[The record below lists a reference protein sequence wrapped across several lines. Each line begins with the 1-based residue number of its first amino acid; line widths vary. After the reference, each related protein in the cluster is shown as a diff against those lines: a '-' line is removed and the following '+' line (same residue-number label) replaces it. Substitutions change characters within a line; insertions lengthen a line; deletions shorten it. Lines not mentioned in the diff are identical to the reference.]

1 MRSPLVL
8 GSRGSQL
15 ALWQANHIKDT
26 LEGELGIEVRLEII
40 KTTGDKITD
49 VPLASL
55 GGTKALFTKEIEEAM
70 LAGKVDL
77 AVHSM
82 KDMPTLLPA
91 GLAIGA
97 VPRRED
103 PRDAL
108 LTRNGKGFSELPR
121 GAKIGTSSLR
131 REVQLKR
138 RRKDLEI
145 VMLRGNIDTRLRK
158 LDEGQYDAIVLAA
171 AGLKRLGWAERI
183 TELLDTN
190 IMLPAVGQGALAI
203 ETREDDKELLE
214 VLGCLRDPDSEAA
227 TRAERAFLVKMEGG
241 CQVPM
246 AAHAAVNQGNLRMR
260 AIVVSLDGERS
271 IENETSGPANEA
283 EMLGMN
289 IADDLLKKGAAEIL
303 SEIQQS
309 AEQTD

>member
-1 MRSPLVL
+1 MRSPLFL

-15 ALWQANHIKDT
+15 ALWQANHIKDK
-26 LEGELGIEVRLEII
+26 LESELGIEVKLEII

-49 VPLASL
+49 VPLAAL

-91 GLAIGA
+91 GLTIGA

-108 LTRNGKGFSELPR
+108 LTRNGKGFSELPQ

-145 VMLRGNIDTRLRK
+145 VTLRGNIDTRLRK
-158 LDEGQYDAIVLAA
+158 LDEGQYDAIILAA
-171 AGLKRLGWAERI
+171 AGLKRLGWEERI
-183 TELLDTN
+183 TELFDTN

-214 VLGCLRDPDSEAA
+214 ALGCLRDPDTEAA
-227 TRAERAFLVKMEGG
+227 TRAERAFLAKMEGG

-246 AAHAAVNQGNLRMR
+246 AAHAAVSHADLRMR
-260 AIVVSLDGERS
+260 AVVVSRDGEHS
-271 IENETSGPANEA
+271 IENELSGPAAEA
-283 EMLGMN
+283 EKLGTE
-289 IADDLLKKGAAEIL
+289 IAEDLLRKGAAEIMA
-303 SEIQQS
+303 EIQQ
-309 AEQTD
+309 AN

>member
-26 LEGELGIEVRLEII
+26 LERELSVEVRLEVI

-49 VPLASL
+49 VPLAAM

-91 GLAIGA
+91 GLTIGA

-108 LTRNGKGFSELPR
+108 LTRNGKGFSALPQ

-138 RRKDLEI
+138 QRKDLEI

-158 LDEGQYDAIVLAA
+158 LDEGQYDAIILAA

-183 TELLDTN
+183 TELLDTD

-203 ETREDDKELLE
+203 ETRADDKELLE
-214 VLGCLRDPDSEAA
+214 ALGCLRHPDSEAA
-227 TRAERAFLVKMEGG
+227 TRAERAFLAKMEGG

-246 AAHAAVNQGNLRMR
+246 AAHAVVNDGDLHMR
-260 AIVVSLDGERS
+260 AVVVSLDGERS
-271 IENETSGPANEA
+271 IKNTISGPASDA
-283 EMLGMN
+283 EILGTE
-289 IADDLLKKGAAEIL
+289 IADDLLKKGAAEIMA
-303 SEIQQS
+303 EIQQ
-309 AEQTD
+309 AN